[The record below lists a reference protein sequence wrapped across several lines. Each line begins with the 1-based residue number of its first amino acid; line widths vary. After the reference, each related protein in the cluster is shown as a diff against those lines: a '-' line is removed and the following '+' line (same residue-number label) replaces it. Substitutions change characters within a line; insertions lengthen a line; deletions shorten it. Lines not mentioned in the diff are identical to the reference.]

1 MRKHVSF
8 AIAATL
14 LVLAVVFWSISGVVQ
29 TTASFGRS
37 KAPTY
42 RVIQVPS
49 RTIGF
54 QEHRYVAAA
63 KAALP
68 VRSTDKTAY
77 GPTHIKSLSQSRLIL
92 CAAMP
97 VMQNSAMITLARDCS
112 QCAGVVS
119 CLGVRTH
126 NTLGCSIAAAR

>member
-42 RVIQVPS
+42 RVIQVPPNA
-49 RTIGF
+49 
-54 QEHRYVAAA
+54 Y
-63 KAALP
+63 LP
-68 VRSTDKTAY
+68 VKELELVY
-77 GPTHIKSLSQSRLIL
+77 
-92 CAAMP
+92 
-97 VMQNSAMITLARDCS
+97 
-112 QCAGVVS
+112 
-119 CLGVRTH
+119 
-126 NTLGCSIAAAR
+126 